1 MDNEVIILAQ
11 GPENRLAGQWAKH
24 GVNAPIPEMQPL
36 LSCGGYSILS
46 RTIRQVFH
54 LSFHARWPSV
64 VSWHQH
70 RAVRCCRATVSPA
83 GFVLP
88 EPGNSALKGIARY
101 LELREQQGRRY
112 ASTIVLLGDVVYSWA
127 CLEAIFRMSRTY
139 GFVGTS
145 GLSPNIGELWGVAW
159 SREFEDR
166 MLSNLRDALLR
177 HPLGDEYHPQQLR
190 RWVSGWK
197 RGDMLDHVAKLTRT
211 GAYIPIDDYTHDIDH
226 PSDLVMLPELSKA
239 AAADDAK
246 HGILWTENK
255 EASMQGT

>member
-11 GPENRLAGQWAKH
+11 GRCLAMSAESRPWLQRLTD
-24 GVNAPIPEMQPL
+24 
-36 LSCGGYSILS
+36 CDDTILG
-46 RTIRQVFH
+46 RTIRLVRRLGH
-54 LSFHARWPSV
+54 EWPTLV
-64 VSWHQH
+64 TWED
-70 RAVRCCRATVSPA
+70 VRSDICFDSGLACY
-83 GFVLP
+83 VLP

-145 GLSPNIGELWGVAW
+145 NLSPNIGELWGVAW
-159 SREFEDR
+159 SREFEDL
-166 MLSNLRDALLR
+166 MLTRLRDALLR

-211 GAYIPIDDYTHDIDH
+211 GAYIAIDDYTHDIDH
-226 PSDLVMLPELSKA
+226 PSDLVMLPELSRA

>member
-11 GPENRLAGQWAKH
+11 GPAQVPRRRPGGPGNLIPWTQPLPACNGVPIIRRTIKQVQRLGADRPTLVAWD
-24 GVNAPIPEMQPL
+24 GVNA
-36 LSCGGYSILS
+36 
-46 RTIRQVFH
+46 
-54 LSFHARWPSV
+54 
-64 VSWHQH
+64 
-70 RAVRCCRATVSPA
+70 AVNANLVW
-83 GFVLP
+83 FQLP

-177 HPLGDEYHPQQLR
+177 HPLGDEYHAQQLR

-211 GAYIPIDDYTHDIDH
+211 GAYMPIDDYTHDIDQ

-239 AAADDAK
+239 AADDDAK
-246 HGILWTENK
+246 HGISWTENK